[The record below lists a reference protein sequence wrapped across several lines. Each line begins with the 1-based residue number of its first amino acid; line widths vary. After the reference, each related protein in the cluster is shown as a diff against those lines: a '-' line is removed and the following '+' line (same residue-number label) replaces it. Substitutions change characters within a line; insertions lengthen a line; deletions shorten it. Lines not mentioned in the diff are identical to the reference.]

1 MNPAT
6 LSVAFLVVFVAA
18 LGKGYSGFGFNL
30 VAVGGL
36 SLVLAPSDAVPIV
49 LILAAVSSVHLLPQ
63 VWREVNW
70 RSLWLL
76 LGAAVAATPVGVVLL
91 RRVPAA
97 PMRIVIS
104 LLVLAAAVV
113 LWSGVSW
120 SQRPGPASTIAV
132 GVTSGLLNGS
142 IGVSGP
148 PVILFYFA
156 SFATLSIAR
165 ASLIAY
171 FLGTDV
177 SAVAIAAAQG
187 IVTQKVVVRC
197 ALLLPSLVLGIVL
210 GNHGFLRAPRDTAR
224 RALLMLL
231 ALLGLGGLVRGLYE
245 WTAS

>member
-1 MNPAT
+1 MDPVR
-6 LSVAFLVVFVAA
+6 LGVAFLVVFVAA

-30 VAVGGL
+30 MAVGGL
-36 SLVLAPSDAVPIV
+36 SLILAPSDAVPIV

-76 LGAAVAATPVGVVLL
+76 MGAAVAATPVGVVLL

-104 LLVLAAAVV
+104 LLVLAAAAL
-113 LWSGVSW
+113 LWSGVTW
-120 SQRPGPASTIAV
+120 SQRRGPASTIAM
-132 GVTSGLLNGS
+132 GVASGLLNGS
-142 IGVSGP
+142 TGVSGP

-156 SFATLSIAR
+156 SFPTLSIAR

-171 FLGTDV
+171 FLGTDA
-177 SAVAIAAAQG
+177 SAVAIAATQG
-187 IVTQKVVVRC
+187 IVTREVLLRC
-197 ALLLPSLVLGIVL
+197 AVLLPGLVLGIAL
-210 GNHGFLRAPRDTAR
+210 GHRGFLHAPRDTAR
-224 RALLMLL
+224 RALVGLL
-231 ALLGLGGLVRGLYE
+231 VLLGVGGLVRGLYE